1 MTTTGQQHK
10 TWRDPRTYPSDW
22 TVPVQASRIRVGG
35 YAMIQGRP
43 CKVVATCV
51 CK

>member
-10 TWRDPRTYPSDW
+10 TWRDPRTYPSGW
-22 TVPVQASRIRVGG
+22 TVPVQASTIKVGG

-43 CKVVATCV
+43 CKVMERSVS
-51 CK
+51 K